1 MAKRPPGWKIVQDV
15 NHKKFS
21 TGGVIAVENNDD
33 VIHFDKSSTLALST
47 SLDDLDFATLNI
59 DGQSMDVD
67 APPDIIDVDE
77 DDDSID
83 YEDALPHDLA
93 DSDDEDLAN
102 DDDDDDVVATV
113 SEARA
118 PENPTGEAEKPA
130 DSILAGKPGPS
141 GYERLQI
148 NGARRRSCLSGT
160 IEARSCLSVTT
171 RLIRV
176 TSSGRSSGSSR
187 CTTLLGTRS
196 RRSGRR
202 GSLEKL
208 VQIGMCSLPFCLIPR
223 TLPGVLKMLKTVQRA
238 RSYTGGDPAIT
249 CCPPR
254 YAESS
259 DTREY
264 PSLIQTYFDTHTVDG
279 VFLRDNERLLY
290 KEILR
295 LQGLGLNTPMGVP
308 YTDDEI
314 MTIVCRGKKRW
325 HLPDVGRLQSQN
337 DVGSGNKSGKGRDD
351 EDAEEDKDKD
361 EDANED
367 EDADGDAES

>member
-1 MAKRPPGWKIVQDV
+1 MARRPPDWKVIQDV
-15 NHKKFS
+15 NHKKFLN
-21 TGGVIAVENNDD
+21 GGVIVVKDDHD
-33 VIHFDKSSTLALST
+33 VIHFDNSSDLALST
-47 SLDDLDFATLNI
+47 SLDDLDFSTLNI

-83 YEDALPHDLA
+83 DEDALPHDLA

-102 DDDDDDVVATV
+102 DDDDDDDDVAAAV
-113 SEARA
+113 AEARA
-118 PENPTGEAEKPA
+118 PENPTVEARNSA
-130 DSILAGKPGPS
+130 DSIPAGKPGTS
-141 GYERLQI
+141 CYRRLRI
-148 NGARRRSCLSGT
+148 NWARRRSGLSGM

-171 RLIRV
+171 RLIGV
-176 TSSGRSSGSSR
+176 TSSGRSLGSSR

-196 RRSGRR
+196 RRSGRQ
-202 GSLEKL
+202 GQSIGLLTPTTGLTTWKASDPD
-208 VQIGMCSLPFCLIPR
+208 VPWTSPGQIGMRNLPFGLISR

-254 YAESS
+254 YA
-259 DTREY
+259 
-264 PSLIQTYFDTHTVDG
+264 DG
-279 VFLRDNERLLY
+279 ELRHSR